1 MTTKLPDSTAEPLKD
16 SLEADQDAP
25 GPTDPGVPISILK
38 PALED
43 ELPGLELN
51 HPRLPDKFTHLSD
64 EQYEAVLQ
72 ILDGFRD
79 NKVVVLDAPTGSGK
93 TIIAETVRQLLGLR
107 GLYVCHSKTLQDQ
120 FYSDF
125 PTSGIVK
132 GRNNYLPQRK
142 IKGLTCADCNKSTA
156 GEKPVCSW
164 CPDVANC
171 EYELAKRRAL
181 ANPIAVINSTY
192 FLTECNGPGRFSKR
206 PFGILDEADTL
217 EQELM
222 RFVEIRISPAM
233 QTRLDLSPPAKVTK
247 EEAWRDWVDESLVRV
262 KSKRIALSP
271 SEQDLQL
278 IRRAKYVENLY
289 NRLQL
294 LADGLENQDWIYN
307 GGKNTQDIAFKPIVV
322 DRLGREF
329 LWGHCGKFLVM
340 SASIISAQVMLDDL
354 GYDGGYADVRME
366 SQFDVENRTIRI
378 CPVANMSRAANEID
392 QLVTACENIASNHPG
407 ERILLHTVSY
417 QLADSIVS
425 GLVRGGIT
433 RPTFTYHSA
442 SERNNVVAKFR
453 RTEEAILVAPSLDRG
468 VDFRDE
474 DCRVNVIC
482 KVPFPYLGDKQVSK
496 RLYSPGG
503 QTWYNVQTVRTI
515 VQMTGRG
522 TRHKDD
528 WSVNYILDKQFGNL
542 WSKCK
547 NLFPQWWKDALDWRY
562 QIAK

>member
-1 MTTKLPDSTAEPLKD
+1 MPVNPPATQDAALRGRLEPADPSPGTSDSGVPVSVLKD
-16 SLEADQDAP
+16 
-25 GPTDPGVPISILK
+25 
-38 PALED
+38 ALSD
-43 ELPGLELN
+43 ELPGLTLQS
-51 HPRLPDKFTHLSD
+51 PRLPDKFTHLTD

-79 NKVVVLDAPTGSGK
+79 NRVVVLDAPTGSGK
-93 TIIAETVRQLLGLR
+93 TIIAETVRQLLGYR

-132 GRNNYLPQRK
+132 GRSNYLPQRK
-142 IKGLTCADCNKSTA
+142 IKGLTCADCNKSSQ
-156 GEKPVCSW
+156 GDKPVCSW

-171 EYELAKRRAL
+171 DYELAKRRAL

-233 QTRLDLSPPAKVTK
+233 QARLELSPPTKVTK
-247 EEAWRDWVDESLVRV
+247 EESWRDWVDESLVRV
-262 KSKRIALSP
+262 KTKRINLDP
-271 SEQDLQL
+271 SEQDVQL

-294 LADGLENQDWIYN
+294 LADGLENQDWSYH
-307 GGKNTQDIAFKPIVV
+307 GGKNTQDISFKPVVV

-340 SASIISAQVMLDDL
+340 SASIISASVMLNDL
-354 GYDGGYADVRME
+354 GYDGSYADVRME
-366 SQFDVENRTIRI
+366 SQFDVKNRAIRV
-378 CPVANMSRAANEID
+378 CPVANMSRAANESAELIEA
-392 QLVTACENIASNHPG
+392 VGRIASAHPG

-417 QLADSIVS
+417 QLADTIIS
-425 GLVRGGIT
+425 GLVRAGIG
-433 RPTFTYHSA
+433 RRILTYHSA
-442 SERNNVVAKFR
+442 SERDRIVAEFR

-468 VDFRDE
+468 VDFKDE

-522 TRHKDD
+522 TRHRED

-547 NLFPQWWKDALDWRY
+547 TLFPQWWKDALDWRY
-562 QIAK
+562 RL

>member
-1 MTTKLPDSTAEPLKD
+1 MPAATDPAFRDGLESADTESEPTDRGVPVSVLKD
-16 SLEADQDAP
+16 
-25 GPTDPGVPISILK
+25 
-38 PALED
+38 ALSD
-43 ELPGLELN
+43 EFPGLTLHN
-51 HPRLPDKFTHLSD
+51 PNLPAKFTHLTD
-64 EQYEAVLQ
+64 EQYEAILQ
-72 ILDGFRD
+72 ILDGFRE

-93 TIIAETVRQLLGLR
+93 TIIAETVRQLLGYR

-132 GRNNYLPQRK
+132 GRSNYLPQRK
-142 IKGLTCADCNKSTA
+142 IKGLTCADCNKSTQ
-156 GEKPVCSW
+156 GESQKPVCSW
-164 CPDVANC
+164 CPDVKNC
-171 EYELAKRRAL
+171 EYEVAKRRAL

-206 PFGILDEADTL
+206 AFGILDEADTL

-233 QTRLDLSPPAKVTK
+233 QTRLGLSPPTKVTK
-247 EEAWRDWVDESLVRV
+247 EEAWRDWVDESLIRV
-262 KSKRIALSP
+262 KAKRIPVSP
-271 SEQDLQL
+271 DEQDVQL

-289 NRLQL
+289 NRLSL
-294 LADGLENQDWIYN
+294 LSDGLENQDWIYN

-340 SASIISAQVMLDDL
+340 SASIISASVMLDDL

-366 SQFDVENRTIRI
+366 SQFDVKNRTIRV
-378 CPVANMSRAANEID
+378 CPVANMSRAANEQTELIS
-392 QLVTACENIASNHPG
+392 AIERIASGHPG
-407 ERILLHTVSY
+407 DRILLHTVSY
-417 QLADSIVS
+417 QLADNIVS
-425 GLVRGGIT
+425 GLLRSGIN
-433 RPTFTYHSA
+433 RRVLTYHSA
-442 SERNNVVAKFR
+442 AERNRTVDEFR
-453 RTEEAILVAPSLDRG
+453 NSDAAILVAPSLDRG

-503 QTWYNVQTVRTI
+503 QTWYNVQTVRSI

-522 TRHKDD
+522 TRHRED

-562 QIAK
+562 KLQPER